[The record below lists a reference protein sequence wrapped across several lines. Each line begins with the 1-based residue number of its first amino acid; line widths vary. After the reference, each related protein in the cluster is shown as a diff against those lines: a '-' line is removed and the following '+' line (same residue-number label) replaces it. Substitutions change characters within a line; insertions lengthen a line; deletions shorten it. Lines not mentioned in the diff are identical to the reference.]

1 MSRGLEATVEIL
13 ADVVLRPKLLEEE
26 IEYARMA
33 VSFELED
40 AGMRP
45 DQEPL
50 MVEAIHKAAYWNNTV
65 GLPKIC
71 PTENAKGAITQ
82 ARFSL
87 TYCLSLVLKNILTFH
102 LSAGNPFKL
111 SEPLLHT
118 AKNGSRGCG
127 GRSR

>member
-26 IEYARMA
+26 IEYAQMA

-40 AGMRP
+40 VGMRP
-45 DQEPL
+45 DQEPS

-82 ARFSL
+82 VIFPL
-87 TYCLSLVLKNILTFH
+87 TYCLASPKKQEGNTLIDLHGFLK
-102 LSAGNPFKL
+102 KL
-111 SEPLLHT
+111 L
-118 AKNGSRGCG
+118 
-127 GRSR
+127 